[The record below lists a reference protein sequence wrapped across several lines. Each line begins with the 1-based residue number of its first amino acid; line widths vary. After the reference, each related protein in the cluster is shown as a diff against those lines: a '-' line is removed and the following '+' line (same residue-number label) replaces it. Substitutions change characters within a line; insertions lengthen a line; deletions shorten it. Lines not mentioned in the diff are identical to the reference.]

1 MKRFFALLP
10 LTSTLAL
17 SLLVSAPL
25 AGSAGAATGHAAI
38 NPGHS
43 VSFGYRTL
51 SSGCHIRRGGLPD
64 PRCTPGAYFSLAT
77 PSLICHKGYSAKV
90 RHVTAST
97 KLKVYAEYGIYSH
110 RRGQYEVDHLVPLEG
125 GGSNDISNLFPQPA
139 YPKPG
144 FHQKDSL
151 ENEMRYRVCGGRANL
166 RSTQRAIAHN
176 WLGLYRSWF

>member
-10 LTSTLAL
+10 LLLA
-17 SLLVSAPL
+17 VSAAL
-25 AGSAGAATGHAAI
+25 AGAATASKGHAAI

-43 VSFGYRTL
+43 VSLGYRSL

-90 RHVTAST
+90 RHVTAAT
-97 KLKVYAEYGIYSH
+97 KRLVYAEYGIYSH

-144 FHQKDSL
+144 FHQKDQL
-151 ENEMRYRVCGGRANL
+151 ENEMRYRICGSRAGL
-166 RSTQRAIAHN
+166 RSTQRAIARN